1 MATEADVLPQPSGVR
16 AADPPTGKRLDKEGF
31 EWSSLLLLGPAVALL
46 LVLFIWP
53 VAYAF
58 YLGFTNLS
66 LIGPTAQ
73 SYQFTGLD
81 NLNTLLHDNL
91 FPQSVWLTFIFVFA
105 SGVLGVTVVGL
116 LLALLMQRAH
126 PILRMIVGAIVIVSW
141 MLPPVTAALVWYAFS
156 VSNGTLATLTH
167 NQGADYLHSAPM
179 LTICL
184 ANIWATAG
192 FAMIVLSAALRN
204 VPDEIVEAA
213 QMEGASAWT
222 RFRSITLPVIWPTIV
237 TLVLLVSLLTLANFS
252 LVYIMTQGGPGTAT
266 NILPVYSYQQAF
278 GFDKLA
284 YGALIGN
291 VMVVIATVLAFAYV
305 RVSRVQI

>member
-1 MATEADVLPQPSGVR
+1 MATEVEVLPQPSR
-16 AADPPTGKRLDKEGF
+16 AAVASPPTGKRLDKERF
-31 EWSSLLLLGPAVALL
+31 EWGSLLLLGPAVALL
-46 LVLFIWP
+46 LGLFFAP

-58 YLGFTNLS
+58 YLGFTNLN
-66 LIGPTAQ
+66 LIGPTALN
-73 SYQFTGLD
+73 YHFTGLD
-81 NLNTLLHDNL
+81 NLNTLLHDDL
-91 FPQSVWLTFIFVFA
+91 FPHSLWITFVFVIG
-105 SGVLGVTVVGL
+105 SGVIGVTAVGL

-126 PILRMIVGAIVIVSW
+126 PVIRVIVGAIVIVSW

-167 NQGADYLHSAPM
+167 NQGTDYLHSAPL

-184 ANIWATAG
+184 ANVWATAG

-213 QMEGASAWT
+213 EMEGASAWT

-252 LVYIMTQGGPGTAT
+252 LVYIMTQGGPGNAT

-278 GFDKLA
+278 SFDHLA
-284 YGALIGN
+284 YGALIGD